1 MHHKTIEQQK
11 EQIKL
16 SNNDNRVDKKK
27 QTRQLR
33 TVQKKFL
40 KSTELNGIFFL
51 KTTIKLN
58 QLFINIHHLDSLFF
72 GGKSLGVF

>member
-33 TVQKKFL
+33 TVQKKFP
-40 KSTELNGIFFL
+40 KSTELNGLIFKNYHQTKSTL
-51 KTTIKLN
+51 YKPPSPR
-58 QLFINIHHLDSLFF
+58 QL
-72 GGKSLGVF
+72 VFRR